1 MAKLVQGYPIRIAA
15 STTAQVLPENAAGIE
30 NVWLQNVP
38 SSAGAAGE
46 FLTAV
51 TGAPGTTQIQ
61 FAGTVETPTTALTL
75 NSAPA
80 TGLLLI
86 LDYLPAAGNLSGS

>member
-1 MAKLVQGYPIRIAA
+1 MAKMVTGYPLRIAT
-15 STTAQVLPENAAGIE
+15 STTAQVLPEKADAIT

-38 SSAGAAGE
+38 SSAGAAGA
-46 FLTAV
+46 FLTPV
-51 TGAPGTTQIQ
+51 TGAPGTTQIG
-61 FAGTVETPTTALTL
+61 FAGTPASPSANLTL

-86 LDYLPAAGNLSGS
+86 VDYLPAAGNLPGA